1 MHLSEEHPD
10 GIIILAIMQQEE
22 ACIARRDIGRDKEVV
37 ESINSLQGFTHIQD
51 KQQYTPAIEAN
62 ISRELPCNAT
72 VTLVTQ
78 PHISAQFV
86 LGAG

>member
-37 ESINSLQGFTHIQD
+37 ESINSLQGFNT
-51 KQQYTPAIEAN
+51 YTGQ
-62 ISRELPCNAT
+62 AT
-72 VTLVTQ
+72 
-78 PHISAQFV
+78 IYSSN
-86 LGAG
+86 